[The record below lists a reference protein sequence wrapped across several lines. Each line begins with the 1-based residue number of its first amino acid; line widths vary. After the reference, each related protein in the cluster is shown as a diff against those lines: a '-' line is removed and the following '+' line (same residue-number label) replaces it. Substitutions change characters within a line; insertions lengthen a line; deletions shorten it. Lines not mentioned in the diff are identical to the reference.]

1 MADAA
6 AVTSWQPVLTCSHL
20 LPAKL
25 KNYEDMNAVDF
36 YKALNDFKKQYR
48 THVDRVVSQ
57 ANMACKVAHW
67 LQDKDRMLNTA
78 GGVPEVNEVY
88 SKLRIA
94 QVRGVRDTLLA
105 MCDMMARE
113 LEADWKQLDS
123 LNMMARELEAAEEEQ
138 LKAQA
143 ESIAAAK
150 AGAAEPEAAK
160 DMPEAPSAAGAGAEA
175 AKGVAQVASA
185 AAAEAEAARAEHQAE
200 AKSPDAKRR
209 RSAVIDV
216 TDSAW
221 CTISMAPS
229 RPGKVGSLVGKEHA
243 PTGTGTEREAHY
255 PTAYAM
261 KGKQ

>member
-78 GGVPEVNEVY
+78 GGYPEANEVY
-88 SKLRIA
+88 SNLRIV
-94 QVRGVRDTLLA
+94 QVRGVKETLLA
-105 MCDMMARE
+105 MGDMMARE

-185 AAAEAEAARAEHQAE
+185 AAAEAEQAE
-200 AKSPDAKRR
+200 AKSADAKRR